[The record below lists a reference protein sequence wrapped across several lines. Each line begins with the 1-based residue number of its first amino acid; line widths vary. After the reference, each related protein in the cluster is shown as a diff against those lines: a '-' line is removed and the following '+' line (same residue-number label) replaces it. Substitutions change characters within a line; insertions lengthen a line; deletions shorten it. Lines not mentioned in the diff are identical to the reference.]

1 MGVLDWF
8 RIAAAFLVT
17 AIHISPLEDISAQG
31 DLVLTR
37 ILARV
42 AVPFF
47 FMVTGYFV
55 LDKERPGRVRRAI
68 VKNLKWYL
76 LAVFSGPDYRS
87 GAVRPGVRLS
97 GIETGAWDLHPAVSV
112 RPDGGQL
119 LWADF

>member
-47 FMVTGYFV
+47 FMVTGC
-55 LDKERPGRVRRAI
+55 RAVNI
-68 VKNLKWYL
+68 CTTRKIPEIMRISHILKTIKQPL
-76 LAVFSGPDYRS
+76 
-87 GAVRPGVRLS
+87 
-97 GIETGAWDLHPAVSV
+97 
-112 RPDGGQL
+112 
-119 LWADF
+119 